1 MKKVLL
7 LTVVLFALVSANAQF
22 INTPSSQSQPKTQT
36 KSSSSGDVTFCG
48 EFNAGMMIGKTK
60 YDDEKID
67 GTMIAPVF
75 TGTFGVKMND
85 YLFLGAGVGFKYMT
99 QNWKERWSL
108 GDEYYAYDKYTISS
122 IMLPLYVELKVLFP
136 VNEIVYPFVMADF
149 GYSVRLAGELKCD
162 FDRYEYGDGHYTGT
176 YKVDTK
182 GGLYYKFGGGV
193 TISDFI
199 IALGYECQKFGVK
212 DFDKD
217 FKSSGFFFSLG
228 YAF

>member
-60 YDDEKID
+60 YDDNKID

-75 TGTFGVKMND
+75 TGTFGVKLND
-85 YLFLGAGVGFKYMT
+85 YLFFGAGVGFKYMT
-99 QNWKERWSL
+99 QNGSE
-108 GDEYYAYDKYTISS
+108 DELDYEIYSF
-122 IMLPLYVELKVLFP
+122 MMPLFAEIRAFIP
-136 VNEIVYPFVMADF
+136 VSDVFMPFVMADF
-149 GYSVRLAGELKCD
+149 GYGVRLSGEFKPNKD
-162 FDRYEYGDGHYTGT
+162 MKDKMD
-176 YKVDTK
+176 KSDTK
-182 GGLYYKFGGGV
+182 GGLCYKFGGGLA
-193 TISDFI
+193 IDNFI
-199 IALGYECQKFGVK
+199 LALGYDCQKFGVK
-212 DFDKD
+212 YFSEDFT
-217 FKSSGFFFSLG
+217 SSGFFFSVG

>member
-1 MKKVLL
+1 MKRILL
-7 LTVVLFALVSANAQF
+7 LAAVLFAVVSANAQF

-85 YLFLGAGVGFKYMT
+85 YLFLGAGTGVKYMI
-99 QNWKERWSL
+99 QNWESKQT
-108 GDEYYAYDKYTISS
+108 DYYYTEEDKYTISS
-122 IMLPLYVELKVLFP
+122 LMLPLYVELKVLLP
-136 VNEIVYPFVMADF
+136 VNETVYPFVMADF
-149 GYSVRLAGELKCD
+149 GYSVRLAGEIKCD
-162 FDRYEYGDGHYTGT
+162 YKGYDEYYYGNYSGT
-176 YKVDTK
+176 DKRDTE
-182 GGLYYKFGGGV
+182 GGLCYKFGGGV
-193 TISDFI
+193 AISDFI
-199 IALGYECQKFGVK
+199 ITFGYDCQKFGVK